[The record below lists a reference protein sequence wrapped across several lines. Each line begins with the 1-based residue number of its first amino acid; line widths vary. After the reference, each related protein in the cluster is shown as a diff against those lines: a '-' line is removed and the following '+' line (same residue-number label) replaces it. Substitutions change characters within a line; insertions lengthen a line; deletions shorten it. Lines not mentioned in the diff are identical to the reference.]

1 LQNSQKYSIDPQS
14 SLEQQ
19 LWELA
24 SSCVH
29 SVPAFPRAV
38 AEDGIQSTT
47 TKKNH
52 TTKTKEKYKK
62 REIEFLPS
70 IPLI

>member
-1 LQNSQKYSIDPQS
+1 MRSERNQKINTVGY
-14 SLEQQ
+14 L
-19 LWELA
+19 LLT
-24 SSCVH
+24 

-38 AEDGIQSTT
+38 AEDGIQPPT

-52 TTKTKEKYKK
+52 TTKTKEKEKYKK
-62 REIEFLPS
+62 REIELLPS